1 MANPSHRDV
10 QLPPERPSELLV
22 DKHKEF
28 LIKYAAN
35 GDGYEQIM
43 VDYLRMSGIYWSL
56 TAMDVMGCKD
66 SLGK

>member
-10 QLPPERPSELLV
+10 QLPSDHPTELLIE
-22 DKHKEF
+22 KHKEF

-35 GDGYEQIM
+35 CDGYEQIM

-56 TAMDVMGCKD
+56 TAMDVMGFRD
-66 SLGK
+66 SLGE